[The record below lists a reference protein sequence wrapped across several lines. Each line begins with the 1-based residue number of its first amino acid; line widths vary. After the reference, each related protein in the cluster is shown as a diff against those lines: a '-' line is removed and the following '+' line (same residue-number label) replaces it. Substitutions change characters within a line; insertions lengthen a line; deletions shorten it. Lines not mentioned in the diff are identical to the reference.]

1 VADNV
6 AFGPRSA
13 GVRRDEA
20 RATALRW
27 LAAVGLEDRAASRA
41 TELSGGQAQRV
52 AVARALAA
60 DPEVLLLDEPLAALD
75 VDVAPALR
83 HRLREVLAEQTTV
96 LATHD
101 VLDALLLADR
111 VAVVED
117 GRVVEEGPTAEVLA
131 RPRSAFAARIAGL
144 NLVRGTW
151 RGDRL
156 VTEEGTEVHGLTH
169 GDVPSYSSTA
179 TAVFRPSAV
188 AVYLHDVAGS
198 PRNHFPLVVR
208 ALEPRGDLVRV
219 TGESG
224 GLTLAADVT
233 PQSVAEL
240 GLVPGLRVSLTVKA
254 TEVSV
259 YGV

>member
-1 VADNV
+1 MH
-6 AFGPRSA
+6 
-13 GVRRDEA
+13 
-20 RATALRW
+20 
-27 LAAVGLEDRAASRA
+27 
-41 TELSGGQAQRV
+41 QAQRAKATLRRPQAPDV
-52 AVARALAA
+52 GQHQAGRGAHNH
-60 DPEVLLLDEPLAALD
+60 P

-83 HRLREVLAEQTTV
+83 HRLREVLADQTTV
-96 LATHD
+96 VATHD

-117 GRVVEEGPTAEVLA
+117 GRVVEQRPTADVLA

-156 VTEEGTEVHGLTH
+156 VTGDGTEVHGLTH
-169 GDVPSYSSTA
+169 GDPPAYSSTA

-188 AVYLHDVAGS
+188 AVYLHDVEGS
-198 PRNHFPLVVR
+198 PRNHFAAQVT

-219 TGESG
+219 TARA
-224 GLTLAADVT
+224 GLQGLSADVT
-233 PQSVAEL
+233 PQSVAGL
-240 GLVPGLRVSLTVKA
+240 GLVPGLAISLTVKA